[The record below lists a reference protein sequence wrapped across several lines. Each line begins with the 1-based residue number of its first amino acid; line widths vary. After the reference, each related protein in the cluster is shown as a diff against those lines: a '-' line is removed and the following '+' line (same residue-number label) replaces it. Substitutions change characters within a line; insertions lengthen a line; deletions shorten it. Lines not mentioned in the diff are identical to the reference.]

1 MKRNQKMN
9 LQNMKL
15 LTLAFI
21 FFSSISL
28 DAYAD
33 DNVLSTAKLAEIE
46 NRIDSMNAFELN
58 QQRNE
63 LIAEA
68 AFLQAEQGASQSPSR
83 SKAIASRLSEVTA
96 ELNFIQKAL
105 IALGS
110 LAVINNL
117 TDDDYNDNVP
127 PVITIN
133 GSASLTVELGSAYS
147 DAGASANDANYG
159 STAVTS
165 SGTVDTNTVGTY
177 TITYT
182 ATDKDGNTATATR
195 SVSVVD
201 TTQPVVSV
209 TGDNPATTE
218 LGGTYTDA
226 GATATDASGSVTVVT
241 TGTVDTTTL
250 GAYTLTY
257 TSTDASGNA
266 GTATRTVNVTD
277 TTAPEIVVTGDNP
290 ATVELAATYTDAGA
304 TATDASG
311 DVTVVTT
318 GTVDTTTVGAYTL
331 TYTSTDASGNAG
343 TATRTVNVTDTT
355 APEIVVTG
363 DNPATVE
370 LAATYT
376 DAGATATDA
385 SGDVTV
391 VASGGD
397 YQDQAGSSLIDAGTL
412 GTYTITYTSTD
423 ASGNAGTA
431 TRTVTVVD
439 TTAPVFTS
447 SPNYAVLEG
456 VTNIGNVTVEQSTLA
471 TKLIPGT
478 GRGIVVFTIASSD
491 ISIDSSSALLTFN
504 EVQDYDSK
512 YDEKGEL
519 KYTALVKATDPS
531 GNYTI
536 QTITVNV
543 LNDPNDDTGR
553 ENATGTGTGTG
564 MGTGTGTGTAGDTAP
579 VITVAGSTTVT
590 VELGDV
596 YTDAG
601 ATAIDDSGE
610 IITVVASGGDYKDQM
625 GGSTLIDSGT
635 IGVYTI
641 TYTAIDSEDNEST
654 ATRTVT
660 VADTTAPVFTSSEV
674 YNVVEGITN
683 IGNATVEQSTR
694 ATRLIPGTG
703 RGIVYWE
710 ILSDDISIDSSSAL
724 LTFNEVQD
732 YDSKYDEKGE
742 LKYTALVKA
751 TDPSGNYTIQTI
763 TVNVLNDPNDDTG
776 RENATGTGTGT
787 GMGTG
792 TGTGTAGDTAPVI
805 TVAGST
811 TVTVELGDVYTDA
824 GATAIDDSGEIIT
837 VVASGGDYKDQMGGS
852 TLIDSGT
859 IGVYTITY
867 TAIDSEDN
875 ESTATRTV
883 TVADTTAPVFTS
895 SEVYNVVE
903 GITNI
908 GNATVEQSTRATR
921 LIPGTGRGI
930 VVWTIVSNDISIDS
944 SSALLTFNE
953 EQDYDSKYDEQG
965 KLEYTAVVTA
975 TDPSGNATSQT
986 ITVAVLND
994 NNDDTGYAEGATST
1008 GTATGTGTGTGT
1020 GTP

>member
-1 MKRNQKMN
+1 MKRNEKMN
-9 LQNMKL
+9 LQNFKL
-15 LTLAFI
+15 LTIAFI
-21 FFSSISL
+21 FFGSISI

-33 DNVLSTAKLAEIE
+33 DNVLSTSKLSEIE
-46 NRIDSMNAFELN
+46 NRIDNMNTFELN

-63 LIAEA
+63 LMAEA
-68 AFLQAEQGASQSPSR
+68 AFLQAEQGASQSPTR

-133 GSASLTVELGSAYS
+133 GSASLTVELGSSYS

-159 STAVTS
+159 TTPVTS
-165 SGTVDTNTVGTY
+165 SGTVDTSTVGTY

-195 SVSVVD
+195 SVSVSD

-241 TGTVDTTTL
+241 SGTVDTSTL

-257 TSTDASGNA
+257 TSTDGSGNA

-331 TYTSTDASGNAG
+331 TYTSTDGSGNAG
-343 TATRTVNVTDTT
+343 TTTRTVNVADTT
-355 APEIVVTG
+355 APEVTLTG
-363 DNPATVE
+363 SASITHE
-370 LAATYT
+370 LGGTYT

-397 YQDQAGSSLIDAGTL
+397 YKDQAGSSLIDAGTL

-423 ASGNAGTA
+423 ASGNAGTV

-447 SPNYAVLEG
+447 SANYSVLEG
-456 VTNIGNVTVEQSTLA
+456 LKNIGNVTVQQNTLA
-471 TKLIPGT
+471 TRLLAGT

-504 EVQDYDSK
+504 TIPDYDSK

-519 KYTALVKATDPS
+519 TYTAVVTATDPS
-531 GNYTI
+531 GNASS

-553 ENATGTGTGTG
+553 EDATGTGTGTG

-579 VITVAGSTTVT
+579 VITVAGSTSVT
-590 VELGDV
+590 VELGDI

-610 IITVVASGGDYKDQM
+610 IITVVASGGDYKDQG
-625 GGSTLIDSGT
+625 GGSVLIDSGT

-641 TYTAIDSEDNEST
+641 TYKAIDSEDNEST

-660 VADTTAPVFTSSEV
+660 VVDTTAPVFTSSANYAV
-674 YNVVEGITN
+674 LEGVTN

-694 ATRLIPGTG
+694 ATRL
-703 RGIVYWE
+703 
-710 ILSDDISIDSSSAL
+710 L
-724 LTFNEVQD
+724 
-732 YDSKYDEKGE
+732 
-742 LKYTALVKA
+742 
-751 TDPSGNYTIQTI
+751 
-763 TVNVLNDPNDDTG
+763 
-776 RENATGTGTGT
+776 
-787 GMGTG
+787 
-792 TGTGTAGDTAPVI
+792 
-805 TVAGST
+805 
-811 TVTVELGDVYTDA
+811 
-824 GATAIDDSGEIIT
+824 
-837 VVASGGDYKDQMGGS
+837 
-852 TLIDSGT
+852 
-859 IGVYTITY
+859 
-867 TAIDSEDN
+867 
-875 ESTATRTV
+875 
-883 TVADTTAPVFTS
+883 
-895 SEVYNVVE
+895 
-903 GITNI
+903 
-908 GNATVEQSTRATR
+908 
-921 LIPGTGRGI
+921 PGTGRGI

-953 EQDYDSKYDEQG
+953 VQDYDSKYDEQG
-965 KLEYTAVVTA
+965 KLEYTAVVSA
-975 TDPSGNATSQT
+975 TDPSGNASSQT

-994 NNDDTGYAEGATST
+994 NNDDTGFAEGATST

>member
-1 MKRNQKMN
+1 MKRNEKMN
-9 LQNMKL
+9 LQNFKL
-15 LTLAFI
+15 LTIAFI
-21 FFSSISL
+21 FFGSISI

-33 DNVLSTAKLAEIE
+33 DNVLSTSKLSEIE
-46 NRIDSMNAFELN
+46 NRIDNMNTFELN

-63 LIAEA
+63 LMAEA
-68 AFLQAEQGASQSPSR
+68 AFLQAEQGASQSPTR

-133 GSASLTVELGSAYS
+133 GSASLTVELGSSYS

-159 STAVTS
+159 TTPVTS
-165 SGTVDTNTVGTY
+165 SGTVDTSTVGTY

-195 SVSVVD
+195 SVSVSD

-241 TGTVDTTTL
+241 SGTVDTSTL

-257 TSTDASGNA
+257 TSTDGSGNA
-266 GTATRTVNVTD
+266 GTTTRTVNVAD
-277 TTAPEIVVTGDNP
+277 TTAPEV
-290 ATVELAATYTDAGA
+290 
-304 TATDASG
+304 
-311 DVTVVTT
+311 
-318 GTVDTTTVGAYTL
+318 TL
-331 TYTSTDASGNAG
+331 TGSASI
-343 TATRTVNVTDTT
+343 TH
-355 APEIVVTG
+355 
-363 DNPATVE
+363 E
-370 LAATYT
+370 LGGTYT

-397 YQDQAGSSLIDAGTL
+397 YKDQAGSSLIDAGTL

-423 ASGNAGTA
+423 ASGNAGTV

-447 SPNYAVLEG
+447 SANYSVLEG
-456 VTNIGNVTVEQSTLA
+456 LKNIGNVTVQQNTLA
-471 TKLIPGT
+471 TRLLAGT

-504 EVQDYDSK
+504 TIPDYDSK

-519 KYTALVKATDPS
+519 TYTAVVTATDPS
-531 GNYTI
+531 GNASS

-553 ENATGTGTGTG
+553 EDATGTGTGTG

-579 VITVAGSTTVT
+579 VITVTGGSSVT
-590 VELGDV
+590 VELGDI

-610 IITVVASGGDYKDQM
+610 IITVVASGADYKDQG
-625 GGSTLIDSGT
+625 GGSVFVDSGT

-641 TYTAIDSEDNEST
+641 TYKAIDSEDNEST

-660 VADTTAPVFTSSEV
+660 VVDTTAPVFTSSAV
-674 YNVVEGITN
+674 YNVVEGVTN

-694 ATRLIPGTG
+694 
-703 RGIVYWE
+703 
-710 ILSDDISIDSSSAL
+710 L
-724 LTFNEVQD
+724 LF
-732 YDSKYDEKGE
+732 
-742 LKYTALVKA
+742 A
-751 TDPSGNYTIQTI
+751 
-763 TVNVLNDPNDDTG
+763 
-776 RENATGTGTGT
+776 
-787 GMGTG
+787 
-792 TGTGTAGDTAPVI
+792 
-805 TVAGST
+805 
-811 TVTVELGDVYTDA
+811 
-824 GATAIDDSGEIIT
+824 
-837 VVASGGDYKDQMGGS
+837 
-852 TLIDSGT
+852 
-859 IGVYTITY
+859 
-867 TAIDSEDN
+867 
-875 ESTATRTV
+875 
-883 TVADTTAPVFTS
+883 
-895 SEVYNVVE
+895 
-903 GITNI
+903 
-908 GNATVEQSTRATR
+908 
-921 LIPGTGRGI
+921 
-930 VVWTIVSNDISIDS
+930 
-944 SSALLTFNE
+944 
-953 EQDYDSKYDEQG
+953 
-965 KLEYTAVVTA
+965 
-975 TDPSGNATSQT
+975 
-986 ITVAVLND
+986 
-994 NNDDTGYAEGATST
+994 
-1008 GTATGTGTGTGT
+1008 
-1020 GTP
+1020 